1 MQKTWVRPGLGISR
15 GGGHGNPLQYSC
27 LENPMNRG
35 AWRATVHGSQRVGH
49 NWASMHS
56 TAAYIPLYNIPQ
68 FLFLFTYHGHL
79 GYHPFGIISNKTLW
93 TFVHK
98 PSVNTFSFLS
108 FLFISLLGSRMA
120 RSFDRWI
127 FNFLREYETIFPS
140 SCTWLSWLLYLYNVL
155 KSEKVLQLLFFKLAL
170 VILCLYILIYF
181 LE

>member
-1 MQKTWVRPGLGISR
+1 MATHFNIL
-15 GGGHGNPLQYSC
+15 
-27 LENPMNRG
+27 
-35 AWRATVHGSQRVGH
+35 AWRIPWTEEPEELQSMGH
-49 NWASMHS
+49 KESDTTEHLCIAQQH
-56 TAAYIPLYNIPQ
+56 
-68 FLFLFTYHGHL
+68 TYHYIIYNNFFFYLPIMDIWVITHLESFQIRLYGHL
-79 GYHPFGIISNKTLW
+79 CTSLLW
-93 TFVHK
+93 TLFH
-98 PSVNTFSFLS
+98 FSHFFS
-108 FLFISLLGSRMA
+108 FISLLGSRMA